1 MKTFS
6 VFTEN
11 SEMVELLSDEDAGKL
26 LKAMFRHAKGA
37 DPGEMP
43 MATQILYMVMAGQ
56 ADRMEEAYQEA
67 QRMRS
72 ERAKKAA
79 SARYSLQEDAQA
91 CSRMPTNTNTN
102 TNTKTNTKTK
112 TIRFVRPTLEE
123 VTAYC
128 EERKN
133 NVDATKFIDFYE
145 SKGWKVGDQPMKD
158 WKACVRT
165 WERRND
171 VKQTSTGTVWKP
183 GSFGDFNQRK
193 PGDPDYKDLDEIIF
207 TELHGKRKPEY
218 GG

>member
-26 LKAMFRHAKGA
+26 LKAMFRHAKGS

-43 MATQILYMVMAGQ
+43 MATQIMYMVMAGQ

-67 QRMRS
+67 ARRRS
-72 ERAKKAA
+72 EAGRKAGIA
-79 SARYSLQEDAQA
+79 S
-91 CSRMPTNTNTN
+91 SRQRSSTFVNEGQPTN
-102 TNTKTNTKTK
+102 TNTKTITKTN

-133 NVDATKFIDFYE
+133 NVDAAKFIDFYE

-171 VKQTSTGTVWKP
+171 VKQTSTGTIWKP

>member
-56 ADRMEEAYQEA
+56 ADRMEEAYQEIRQKRIEA
-67 QRMRS
+67 G
-72 ERAKKAA
+72 RAGGLAKASNA
-79 SARYSLQEDAQA
+79 KQSLA
-91 CSRMPTNTNTN
+91 TNTNTN
-102 TNTKTNTKTK
+102 TNTKTK

-171 VKQTSTGTVWKP
+171 VKQTSTVWKP